1 MGKTMQ
7 QTITFI
13 DTPKTAAMLSS
24 WGCKAGEAY
33 QLHSIK
39 TNGKIAKIEFT
50 NGTRHSTLL
59 PSDSFTVSE
68 EVKPVV
74 KVAPAD
80 RFGSIREAVEAVCRD
95 ETKLQ
100 NQDWFA
106 IQSKALGVAAVSP
119 TAVYAVVEAELNRY
133 LLTNFQSGKPLSE
146 RLKVAVALALKIT
159 AQSCRDEEMLQRQI
173 FSTPLPIAVVAVALA
188 ELQDG
193 DVALEPCGGSGN
205 LIAAA
210 VNACRGIKVV
220 YNEFT
225 PSRVKAF
232 QAVADVLGDQVIQTA
247 TNAVG
252 LHNRLEALT
261 GFKSVDKMISN
272 PPFSSEQPLLVE
284 VDGKQV
290 KSTRLGEWMTRQN
303 LKMLKPDGIGVFIL
317 GKTSFP
323 GSPLVDKQFWSQ
335 LEKAGFTLEFAV
347 QVDGRLYYR
356 NGTTFGVCLC
366 RVRRKVAPPG
376 FKPVIH
382 AEPVKD
388 IEQLAALAQAFLD
401 NAPVYEAYNPA
412 VVSKPQRA
420 VKAVPKQ
427 ENAKP
432 VETAS
437 HVSYKAADLGG
448 IESGLL
454 MEPRALAAIPDKDVF
469 QLIRN
474 L

>member
-1 MGKTMQ
+1 M
-7 QTITFI
+7 QTITFK
-13 DTPKTAAMLSS
+13 DTPKTAALLSS

-33 QLHSIK
+33 PLHSIK
-39 TNGKIAKIEFT
+39 TNGKLAKVEFT
-50 NGTRHSTLL
+50 NGTRHSSLL

-68 EVKPVV
+68 AKPVA

-80 RFGSIREAVEAVCRD
+80 RFGSVREATEAVCCD
-95 ETKLQ
+95 EDRLQ

-106 IQSKALGVAAVSP
+106 IQAKALGVAAVSP

-133 LLTNFQSGKPLSE
+133 LLTNFPSGKPLSE
-146 RLKVAVALALKIT
+146 RLKVAIALALKIT
-159 AQSCRDEEMLQRQI
+159 AQSCRDAEMLTRQI
-173 FSTPLPIAVVAVALA
+173 FSTPLPIAVIAVALA
-188 ELQDG
+188 ELQQG
-193 DVALEPCGGSGN
+193 DVVVEPCGGSGN

-210 VNACRGIKVV
+210 VNACRGIKVL

-232 QAVADVLGDQVIQTA
+232 QSVAEALGDMVMQTT

-252 LHNRLEALT
+252 LHNRIEVLT
-261 GFKSVDKMISN
+261 GFESVDKLISN
-272 PPFSSEQPLLVE
+272 PPFSSEQPLLIE

-323 GSPLVDKQFWSQ
+323 GNPLADKQFWSQ
-335 LEKAGFTLEFAV
+335 LAKAGFTLEFAA
-347 QVDGRLYYR
+347 QIDGRQYYR
-356 NGTTFGVCLC
+356 NGTTFDVCLF
-366 RVRRKVAPPG
+366 RVRRKVAPPD
-376 FKPVIH
+376 FNPVIH

-401 NAPVYEAYNPA
+401 NPPVYEAYNPS
-412 VVSKPQRA
+412 VGSKPQRA
-420 VKAVPKQ
+420 VKAVPKR
-427 ENAKP
+427 EHAKP

-437 HVSYKAADLGG
+437 HVPYKAADLGG

-454 MEPRALAAIPDKDVF
+454 MEPRALAAIPDKDVSE
-469 QLIRN
+469 LIKN